1 MKKFP
6 YVQSFNGYSYLRY
19 KGQPRVKLDGEIGSA
34 AFVASY
40 RRALAEAQSRI
51 KEAPAPAA
59 KKSAAVGTL
68 RANVDRYLASAMF
81 KALRPGTQTNR
92 RCDLNRWCEGRKLK
106 DGSRLP
112 GYGHLPLAE
121 ITPKAFAMMMYAR
134 ERTPG
139 AQRGFLS
146 SVRHFLKDCKK
157 AQAIPADFDPTR
169 DQHCGR
175 GQNPEGIKCWPP
187 EYVEQYRAYWPRGT
201 MQRLAIEL
209 LYESGAACVDA
220 VRLGRE
226 NIVDGLIVFER
237 QKTGAPSY
245 RPFTPELEREL
256 AAAPFVTIGGPWL
269 RTRQGM
275 PFNAGYFCERFATW
289 AKQAGIPKGY
299 TAHGIRKRAATDLA
313 DAGESM
319 HTLMAEFGWNDPD
332 QAVHY
337 TRKSER
343 KRLAMARA
351 ERLRTG
357 TQL

>member
-1 MKKFP
+1 
-6 YVQSFNGYSYLRY
+6 
-19 KGQPRVKLDGEIGSA
+19 
-34 AFVASY
+34 
-40 RRALAEAQSRI
+40 
-51 KEAPAPAA
+51 
-59 KKSAAVGTL
+59 
-68 RANVDRYLASAMF
+68 
-81 KALRPGTQTNR
+81 
-92 RCDLNRWCEGRKLK
+92 
-106 DGSRLP
+106 
-112 GYGHLPLAE
+112 
-121 ITPKAFAMMMYAR
+121 
-134 ERTPG
+134 
-139 AQRGFLS
+139 
-146 SVRHFLKDCKK
+146 
-157 AQAIPADFDPTR
+157 
-169 DQHCGR
+169 
-175 GQNPEGIKCWPP
+175 
-187 EYVEQYRAYWPRGT
+187 

-237 QKTGAPSY
+237 QKTGAASY

-269 RTRQGM
+269 RNRQGA